1 MVVQSIL
8 LRRPKPVKV
17 AFVSSEVYPFIK
29 TGGLADVAY
38 ALPKALAKQG
48 HDVCVILPG
57 YKQIPEGLLKGAYWV
72 TNVEVM
78 GKMFWINCVE
88 LEGIKYYLMFEPLFS
103 NRDSIYDCPDR
114 DYQFAMFCEVTL
126 RLLKNINFQP
136 DIIHTNDWQTGL
148 IPFFMNQRYYAD
160 PFYYNTKTV
169 YTIHNLRFQGQFSSH
184 AVRHLGYRFDD
195 IQINYMQLGIQYA
208 NKVTTVSETY
218 AKEIL
223 TDFYGENL
231 NHILKMRQADLT
243 GIVNGIDVDLFN
255 PETDPALVSPYTV
268 ETLELKAKNKEELQQ
283 RFNLEVNPDIPLIG
297 IITRLD
303 SQKGLDLITHILEE
317 HLIYDRVQFF
327 LLGSGEAK
335 YEQYF
340 QWIRDKYPNQVG
352 IYLGYNGELANLVYG
367 ASDMFLMP
375 SLYEPCGLSQL
386 ISLRYGTVPIVR
398 ETGGLKDTVHSYNE
412 ETIEGNGFSFTNY
425 NAHDMLHTLRR
436 AVNYYRQDKDVWR
449 QLMVAGMTGDYSW
462 ENSAQRYVELY
473 QSMMDQPLESIKAS

>member
-160 PFYYNTKTV
+160 PF
-169 YTIHNLRFQGQFSSH
+169 
-184 AVRHLGYRFDD
+184 
-195 IQINYMQLGIQYA
+195 
-208 NKVTTVSETY
+208 
-218 AKEIL
+218 
-223 TDFYGENL
+223 
-231 NHILKMRQADLT
+231 
-243 GIVNGIDVDLFN
+243 
-255 PETDPALVSPYTV
+255 
-268 ETLELKAKNKEELQQ
+268 
-283 RFNLEVNPDIPLIG
+283 
-297 IITRLD
+297 
-303 SQKGLDLITHILEE
+303 
-317 HLIYDRVQFF
+317 
-327 LLGSGEAK
+327 
-335 YEQYF
+335 
-340 QWIRDKYPNQVG
+340 
-352 IYLGYNGELANLVYG
+352 
-367 ASDMFLMP
+367 
-375 SLYEPCGLSQL
+375 
-386 ISLRYGTVPIVR
+386 
-398 ETGGLKDTVHSYNE
+398 
-412 ETIEGNGFSFTNY
+412 
-425 NAHDMLHTLRR
+425 
-436 AVNYYRQDKDVWR
+436 
-449 QLMVAGMTGDYSW
+449 
-462 ENSAQRYVELY
+462 
-473 QSMMDQPLESIKAS
+473 

>member
-1 MVVQSIL
+1 MGVQSIL
-8 LRRPKPVKV
+8 QRRPKPVKI

-48 HDVCVILPG
+48 HDVRVILPG

-78 GKMFWINCVE
+78 GKTFWIKCVE
-88 LEGIKYYLMFEPLFS
+88 LEGIKYYLIFEPLFS

-136 DIIHTNDWQTGL
+136 TIIHTNDWQTGL

-160 PFYYNTKTV
+160 PFYYDTKTV
-169 YTIHNLRFQGQFSSH
+169 YTIHNLRFQGQFTSH
-184 AVRHLGYRFDD
+184 AVRHLRYRFDD
-195 IQINYMQLGIQYA
+195 VHINYMQLGIQYA

-231 NHILKMRQADLT
+231 NHILKMRQSDLT
-243 GIVNGIDVDLFN
+243 GIVNGIDTELFN
-255 PETDPALVSPYTV
+255 PETDTALIAPYTV
-268 ETLELKAKNKEELQQ
+268 ETLDLKGKNKEALQR
-283 RFNLEVNPDIPLIG
+283 RFNLEVNPDVPLIG

-317 HLIYDRVQFF
+317 HLIYDNIQFF

-335 YEQYF
+335 YEHYF

-352 IYLGYNGELANLVYG
+352 IYLGYNAELANLVYG

-398 ETGGLKDTVHSYNE
+398 ETGGLNDTVHSYNE
-412 ETIEGNGFSFTNY
+412 ETTEGNGFSFTNY

-436 AVNYYRQDKDVWR
+436 AISYYRQDKDVWR
-449 QLMVAGMTGDYSW
+449 QLMVSGMTGDYSW
-462 ENSAQRYVELY
+462 ENSARRYAELY
-473 QSMMDQPLESIKAS
+473 KSMF

>member
-1 MVVQSIL
+1 
-8 LRRPKPVKV
+8 
-17 AFVSSEVYPFIK
+17 
-29 TGGLADVAY
+29 
-38 ALPKALAKQG
+38 
-48 HDVCVILPG
+48 
-57 YKQIPEGLLKGAYWV
+57 
-72 TNVEVM
+72 
-78 GKMFWINCVE
+78 
-88 LEGIKYYLMFEPLFS
+88 
-103 NRDSIYDCPDR
+103 
-114 DYQFAMFCEVTL
+114 MFCEVTL

-398 ETGGLKDTVHSYNE
+398 ETGGLNDTVHSYNE